1 MAPTA
6 ATTTARMRRRMS
18 ARIRG
23 PALVRRCVWRGV
35 CRWGRRRPAQAL
47 VEEVLQDDRGGGGVE
62 PGLALPPVPL
72 ARAQAALGF
81 DAGQALVLD
90 EHRQR
95 GSRPEPGDEGVDLRG
110 FVAGAAIEVQ
120 RPAHHDGRQPVRF
133 GGELVRRSQDLGE
146 RRLRGDDAVRG
157 RQGAGRVAQGKT
169 GAPPADIQG
178 EHATGPDGTRHVGS
192 LPECTRSWKR
202 HIRSRAR
209 GSSRDRDG
217 GPRRPAGRAA
227 GVRLRART
235 APHPR
240 PGVTE
245 GPRREAGAQAKA
257 EATRP
262 AVEQRTLLTRLRE
275 IELAIET
282 RELEREKTARARTVA
297 TAAVDAA
304 VDRVAAADAELASLM
319 PEVRARL
326 ARLYRL
332 MPLGYDRLL
341 FSLEDAR
348 TFDRAARVVAV
359 LARRDREQL
368 ERFTK
373 LRASR
378 AAEVARLERDTLD
391 MLTQRL
397 AGEEAALAENAG
409 IQQRLL
415 ADVRERRDLNAHW
428 SVSWPR
434 PAIGSSSRWRC

>member
-1 MAPTA
+1 
-6 ATTTARMRRRMS
+6 MS

-23 PALVRRCVWRGV
+23 PASVRRCVWRGV
-35 CRWGRRRPAQAL
+35 CRWGRRRPARAL

-62 PGLALPPVPL
+62 PGLALAPVPL

-110 FVAGAAIEVQ
+110 FVAGPAIEVQ

-146 RRLRGDDAVRG
+146 RRLRGDDAARG

-178 EHATGPDGTRHVGS
+178 EHATGPDGTRHVQGV
-192 LPECTRSWKR
+192 CQNA
-202 HIRSRAR
+202 HDR
-209 GSSRDRDG
+209 GSATSGAALAAVLAIATAGLGARPAAPQASGSAPARPRIH
-217 GPRRPAGRAA
+217 GPASPKVLDARLAPGQGRSHPAGRRAA
-227 GVRLRART
+227 H
-235 APHPR
+235 APHASAPDRAGDRDPRAGTREDGPR
-240 PGVTE
+240 PHRGD
-245 GPRREAGAQAKA
+245 GSR
-257 EATRP
+257 
-262 AVEQRTLLTRLRE
+262 
-275 IELAIET
+275 
-282 RELEREKTARARTVA
+282 
-297 TAAVDAA
+297 DAA

-368 ERFTK
+368 ERFTE

-378 AAEVARLERDTLD
+378 AAEVARL
-391 MLTQRL
+391 QR
-397 AGEEAALAENAG
+397 NAT
-409 IQQRLL
+409 
-415 ADVRERRDLNAHW
+415 
-428 SVSWPR
+428 
-434 PAIGSSSRWRC
+434 RWTC